1 MKIIGITGA
10 AGSGKDTARG
20 VLQNHFGVTGVA
32 FADPMRAMLAQL
44 LDHCGIG
51 VEWMTQRELKELPM
65 PGLGV
70 SYRHAAQTLGTEWG
84 RALSPSGDIW
94 LKAAA
99 ASMAEVMNIKG
110 PDAVFCISDVRFK
123 NEAKWVREQGG
134 VIWRI
139 VRPGLAP
146 VRQHASESG
155 IPTDLINRT
164 ILNDDNMD
172 SFKTAIYDLALDQL
186 ESWGAL

>member
-1 MKIIGITGA
+1 MKIIGITGL
-10 AGSGKDTARG
+10 AGSGKDTACC
-20 VLQNHFGVTGVA
+20 VLQNHFGVTGMA
-32 FADPMRAMLAQL
+32 FADPMRAMLGHL

-70 SYRHAAQTLGTEWG
+70 SYRHAAQALGTEWG
-84 RALSPSGDIW
+84 RALTPSGDIW

-99 ASMAEVMNIKG
+99 ASMAEAMNIKG
-110 PDAVFCISDVRFK
+110 PDAVFCISDVRFD

-134 VIWRI
+134 VIWQI
-139 VRPGLAP
+139 VRPGVAP
-146 VRQHASESG
+146 VRRHASESG
-155 IPTDLINRT
+155 ISTDLINRT

>member
-1 MKIIGITGA
+1 MKIIGITGL
-10 AGSGKDTARG
+10 AGSGKDTARS
-20 VLQNHFGVTGVA
+20 VLQSHFGVTGMA
-32 FADPMRAMLAQL
+32 FADPMRAMLGQL

-70 SYRHAAQTLGTEWG
+70 SYRHAAQALGTEWG
-84 RALSPSGDIW
+84 RALTPSGDIW

-110 PDAVFCISDVRFK
+110 PDAVFCISDVRFE

-134 VIWRI
+134 VVWKISRENIATVRAHPSENGVRDELLNMFI
-139 VRPGLAP
+139 VN
-146 VRQHASESG
+146 E
-155 IPTDLINRT
+155 DLDT
-164 ILNDDNMD
+164 
-172 SFKTAIYDLALDQL
+172 FKQTIYDRALDQL
-186 ESWGAL
+186 EKWGAL